1 MEKPWPVIL
10 AGQGLFAVYH
20 MAKVNPF
27 EFIQQVRS
35 EVSKVTWPSR
45 RETMI
50 TTGMV
55 LIMAFLAA
63 IFFFLADQV
72 LSWGVS
78 MILGL
83 RT

>member
-1 MEKPWPVIL
+1 MVCQL
-10 AGQGLFAVYH
+10 GGAGALFAVYH

-27 EFIQQVRS
+27 VFIQQVRN

-55 LIMAFLAA
+55 LVMAFLAA

-78 MILGL
+78 LILGL